1 MKYVWSAAG
10 LCMIAVPALMIDS
23 NVAKPAA
30 TAASTAAPT
39 KATASRVDS
48 VSDRT
53 QDFVMSRGL
62 LTNAADAIERIM
74 SSFKE
79 VTELAGYTARVHQ
92 MMATFES
99 CAAAGPHL
107 PEKLIF
113 ASPVDAEGNGICFD
127 PPLHHMQSFILNMQ
141 TRQVNPCSRPLTW
154 RRFPRRLW
162 QRQRRRRGL
171 RPSPPPLPG
180 PIWYPRPCWPIFIA
194 MVAR

>member
-1 MKYVWSAAG
+1 MKYVWSAFG

-23 NVAKPAA
+23 NVASKAAAAAAVA
-30 TAASTAAPT
+30 TAAPTLAAAPT
-39 KATASRVDS
+39 KAAASRVDS

-99 CAAAGPHL
+99 CAAAGPQL

-113 ASPVDAEGNGICFD
+113 ASPADAEGNSVCVIH
-127 PPLHHMQSFILNMQ
+127 LHHIQLF
-141 TRQVNPCSRPLTW
+141 TC
-154 RRFPRRLW
+154 
-162 QRQRRRRGL
+162 
-171 RPSPPPLPG
+171 
-180 PIWYPRPCWPIFIA
+180 
-194 MVAR
+194 